1 MFEKPRLS
9 NDSFVI
15 LHFADKV
22 RYDLPCI
29 FVLYMQYD
37 VFFVFLRWNT
47 NVKVSLRKTET
58 LFMKSWSTSCAIVR

>member
-29 FVLYMQYD
+29 FVLYRQYD
-37 VFFVFLRWNT
+37 VNSFL
-47 NVKVSLRKTET
+47 S
-58 LFMKSWSTSCAIVR
+58 F